1 MPVTDFPNC
10 QRLYC
15 SECAE
20 AHAGMT
26 SEGILVRKI
35 SLSAPRGHSNRAP
48 VATSALQ
55 AVVKPLQ
62 NLCQDGFVAR
72 LLD

>member
-1 MPVTDFPNC
+1 
-10 QRLYC
+10 
-15 SECAE
+15 
-20 AHAGMT
+20 MT

-35 SLSAPRGHSNRAP
+35 SLLAPRGHSNRAP